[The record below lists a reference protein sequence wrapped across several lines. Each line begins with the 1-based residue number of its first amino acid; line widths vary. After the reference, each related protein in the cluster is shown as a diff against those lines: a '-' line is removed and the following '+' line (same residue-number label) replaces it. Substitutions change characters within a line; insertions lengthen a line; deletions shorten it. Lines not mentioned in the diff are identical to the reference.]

1 MRIFN
6 WPHIKL
12 QKKYIAFF
20 AVTPLLLMVSVVKT
34 TCPIC
39 DGTGVISSSGMGR
52 VAVARLDSTLVD
64 QHTVQGCLN
73 YIAYTYN
80 IVLTL
85 QNGSD
90 TQDASGYVRMALI
103 DYKTSKILATQYAEV
118 IAPKSTMASTG
129 FTVVFTIGLDSPTT
143 TTVMAEPVLSNA
155 KCKACNGTG
164 KIALNYLPL
173 LRNMKQSFT
182 NVQRL
187 STIPVQL
194 PPANMADLPE
204 ILVGQEYST
213 DQWIIEHPNGQW

>member
-1 MRIFN
+1 MRILK
-6 WPHIKL
+6 WPAKKI

-20 AVTPLLLMVSVVKT
+20 ALTPLLLLVSLVKT

-39 DGTGVISSSGMGR
+39 DGAGVISSSGMGK
-52 VAVARLDSTLVD
+52 VTVARLDSTLLE

-73 YIAYTYN
+73 YVAYTYN

-90 TQDASGYVRMALI
+90 SQDASGYVRMALV
-103 DYKTSKILATQYAEV
+103 DYKTSKILATQYASV

-129 FTVVFTIGLDSPTT
+129 FQVVFTTGLQDPTT

-155 KCKACNGTG
+155 KCKSCNGTG
-164 KIALNYLPL
+164 KVALNYLPL
-173 LRNMKQSFT
+173 LRNMKQTFT
-182 NVQRL
+182 DVQRL
-187 STIPVQL
+187 STIPIQL
-194 PPANMADLPE
+194 APANMADLPE
-204 ILVGQEYST
+204 ILVGQEYNT